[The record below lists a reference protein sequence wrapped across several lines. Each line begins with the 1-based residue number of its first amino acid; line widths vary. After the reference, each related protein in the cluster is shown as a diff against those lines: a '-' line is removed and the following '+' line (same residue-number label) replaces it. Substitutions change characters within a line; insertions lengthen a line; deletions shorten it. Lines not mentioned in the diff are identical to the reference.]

1 MNFISVEPPK
11 IVRRIF
17 NDFIWEN
24 NEDKIILT
32 FDDGPFPEVTETI
45 LKILGANSIRGIFF
59 LNGKNINENF
69 DLVEKIVSNNH
80 FIANH
85 SFSHSKKMLSFTE
98 DELMHELLETENL
111 ISNRR
116 NFLKLFRPPYGRMN
130 FKMMNLLKRMN
141 YKVVMWSLLTEDY
154 LSDFERTRK
163 NIEKHLK
170 KNSIVVFHN
179 NLKSK
184 PIIENSLEYLINL
197 VEKRGFKIGNNF
209 NF

>member
-1 MNFISVEPPK
+1 
-11 IVRRIF
+11 
-17 NDFIWEN
+17 
-24 NEDKIILT
+24 
-32 FDDGPFPEVTETI
+32 
-45 LKILGANSIRGIFF
+45 
-59 LNGKNINENF
+59 
-69 DLVEKIVSNNH
+69 
-80 FIANH
+80 
-85 SFSHSKKMLSFTE
+85 
-98 DELMHELLETENL
+98 
-111 ISNRR
+111 
-116 NFLKLFRPPYGRMN
+116 LFRPPYGRMN
-130 FKMMNLLKRMN
+130 FKMINLLKGLN

-197 VEKRGFKIGNNF
+197 VEKRGFKIGDNF